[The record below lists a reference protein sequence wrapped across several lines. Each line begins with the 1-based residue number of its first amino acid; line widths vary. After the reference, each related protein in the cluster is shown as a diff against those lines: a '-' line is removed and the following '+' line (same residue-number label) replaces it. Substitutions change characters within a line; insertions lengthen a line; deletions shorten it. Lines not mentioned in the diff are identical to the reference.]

1 MVELLLLYQ
10 QDLGLILAVANYFLS
25 IEVIQFQ
32 QTQIKLKLTKLCF
45 DDLQF
50 VSEVRVHL
58 ASLVWAQY
66 VNGVI

>member
-10 QDLGLILAVANYFLS
+10 QDLGLILAAANYLLS
-25 IEVIQFQ
+25 IEVLQFQ
-32 QTQIKLKLTKLCF
+32 QTQIKLKLPKLCF

-58 ASLVWAQY
+58 ASW
-66 VNGVI
+66 